1 MGRTASI
8 PIFNDAKN
16 TSKSSKCVFGAPSH
30 SATRAFAKA
39 ALTMDRVDLWHARL
53 AMKALTKE
61 RREAIAAVDIVI

>member
-16 TSKSSKCVFGAPSH
+16 TSKCVFGAPSH

-39 ALTMDRVDLWHARL
+39 AASMAKVALWHARL
-53 AMKALTKE
+53 AMKTLSKE
-61 RREAIAAVDIVI
+61 RREAIAVAEN

>member
-16 TSKSSKCVFGAPSH
+16 TSKCVFGAPSH

-39 ALTMDRVDLWHARL
+39 AGTMGRVDLSRARL
-53 AMKALTKE
+53 AMKTLRMDQRA
-61 RREAIAAVDIVI
+61 AIAAAVED

>member
-16 TSKSSKCVFGAPSH
+16 TSKCVFGAPSH

-39 ALTMDRVDLWHARL
+39 AATMGQVDLWRARA
-53 AMKALTKE
+53 AMKTLSVE
-61 RREAIAAVDIVI
+61 RRAAIAAAADE